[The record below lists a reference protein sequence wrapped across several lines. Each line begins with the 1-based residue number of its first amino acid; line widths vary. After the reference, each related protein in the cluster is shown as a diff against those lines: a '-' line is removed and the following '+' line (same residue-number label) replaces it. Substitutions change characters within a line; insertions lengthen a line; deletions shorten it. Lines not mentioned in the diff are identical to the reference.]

1 MSTTNLEEVIKSHIL
16 LNRRPSGNGW
26 YSVLC
31 KLCNDHGR
39 KGERAAF
46 RFSSEEIKYNCFN
59 CKHKA
64 VFSVDSKTMSRKMQ
78 QVLNAFNVPE
88 EEWKAVLFANLA
100 ANDEGISISRVSA
113 PDKSLDSVTIDLP
126 PKSYRVLTT
135 NSDKWSQVAIEYL
148 EIRGILPNQYPF
160 YLSTHGGWKGRLL
173 IPIYREGKLIF
184 FQGRDMGLGYKNK
197 YKSAPT
203 PAENILYGF
212 DELYNKSNAPLF
224 VLEGF
229 FDAFV
234 VGGIAT
240 LGNEFTPQQLKH
252 LHKANRDKIIV
263 PDRRGDGHILALQAL
278 KQGWSVSLPEI
289 GDCKDI
295 NEAVL
300 RYGKLYVVD
309 SILKNTMTGIVAE
322 TAIGVY
328 CERKDYPHN
337 KSTGKKRP

>member
-1 MSTTNLEEVIKSHIL
+1 MSTTNLEEIIKSHIL
-16 LNRRPSGNGW
+16 LNKRPSGNGW

-46 RFSSEEIKYNCFN
+46 KFSSEEIKYNCFN

-64 VFSVDSKTMSRKMQ
+64 TFLVSSKTMSKKMQ

-88 EEWKAVLFANLA
+88 DEWKAVLFANLIA
-100 ANDEGISISRVSA
+100 TDGGITVHRPVA
-113 PDKSLDSVTIDLP
+113 PDKSLDPVIIDLP
-126 PKSYRVLTT
+126 PKSRQVLSSST
-135 NSDKWSQVAIEYL
+135 DKWSQVAVEYL
-148 EIRGILPNQYPF
+148 ETRGISPEQYPF
-160 YLSTHGGWKGRLL
+160 FLSTYGGWKGRLI

-184 FQGRDMGLGYKNK
+184 FQGRDMGMGYANK

-212 DELYNKSNAPLF
+212 DAIYSKSNTPLF

-229 FDAFV
+229 FDAFMV
-234 VGGIAT
+234 DGVAT

-252 LHKANRDKIIV
+252 LHKTNRSKIII
-263 PDRRGDGHILALQAL
+263 PDRRGDGHVLALQAL

-300 RYGKLYVVD
+300 RYGKLYVID

-328 CERKDYPHN
+328 CERKDDYHN
-337 KSTGKKRP
+337 RPTNSKQS